1 MNSELEHPNDILF
14 GASLLIPQLP
24 GTSLGVNAL
33 FDQDQK
39 SYSAFTALTWNVNA
53 QWRA

>member
-1 MNSELEHPNDILF
+1 M
-14 GASLLIPQLP
+14 

-33 FDQDQK
+33 FDQDQE

-53 QWRA
+53 CNGALILACVIKRRKSEQRTKCV